1 MTEGSGFGERGCVA
15 RGTREPR
22 CWHSS
27 VGIVLASFSDS
38 VEGFSMLSDA
48 SWRSTLPLSPSPLPV
63 SRSFRH
69 QYPNGE
75 RGRWP
80 GELFRDRHRPRSPEL
95 PHSRKKASAK
105 SLPSVLAFQTSR
117 KNSPGQ
123 GPLSPA
129 GCRSRKD
136 QDSGRGEG
144 ERGCIVRGTREPR
157 RRHSSVRNR
166 SGKLLRFGRR
176 FLDVVKRVLTIV
188 VAPLPVS
195 RSFRHQ
201 HPNGERG
208 RCPGELFRDRH
219 RPRSPELLYSRNRQ
233 ASSIRSTT
241 AWMFSSTS

>member
-1 MTEGSGFGERGCVA
+1 MEHASLA
-15 RGTREPR
+15 AGTPR
-22 CWHSS
+22 SESFWQ
-27 VGIVLASFSDS
+27 ASLIRSK
-38 VEGFSMLSDA
+38 A
-48 SWRSTLPLSPSPLPV
+48 SRCCQTRLGDRRCPSPLPLSPCRDPSVINILTGRGDV
-63 SRSFRH
+63 GLGSFFEI
-69 QYPNGE
+69 GTD
-75 RGRWP
+75 
-80 GELFRDRHRPRSPEL
+80 RD
-95 PHSRKKASAK
+95 
-105 SLPSVLAFQTSR
+105 LPSYLT
-117 KNSPGQ
+117 PGKRQ
-123 GPLSPA
+123 